1 MIDIEIKLAKHMGF
15 CYGVHR
21 AVEMTETI
29 LNENEGAYINGML
42 IHNSDE
48 MNRLNDLGLEIYE
61 EGKKNKSNMILRSH
75 GTEKSV
81 KENFSK
87 EFHVI
92 DTVCPYVRTVQNYAK
107 RYKDDSLIIFGDKN
121 HPEVK
126 SINSY
131 SDYSAHVAK
140 NVDELSS
147 ISEDIS
153 DKYNYIVLQTTFKRD
168 VASDMLEY
176 LDSNNIKYKYI
187 DTICNATKDRVDST
201 FEVAK
206 SVECMIILGDSA
218 SSNCTKLYEYA
229 KMYCE
234 KVFFIKSIEE
244 MEISEILV
252 YNSIGISAGASTP
265 DWIIK
270 EAIDKMENLNKSEM
284 MEAIESSF
292 TKIKR
297 GDILKGTVLYVN
309 DSEVSVN
316 INYRTDGIIN
326 RDEVSQDPSEKPSD
340 LFKTGDEID
349 VYVLKMDDGQGN
361 VVLSHKRVQN
371 LKYWDVIQEK
381 FNNNEIVN
389 ALVIEVAK
397 GGLKCEV
404 DGISAFMPASQVSVT
419 YKKDLSQYVDKEL
432 ASRIIDFNKEKR
444 RIILSRK
451 VVEKEELDALK
462 EKVYSSIQVGD
473 IIEGTVQRLTNF
485 GAFVD
490 IGGIDGLIH
499 ISELSWNRVKH
510 PSDVVQPNQKVMVQ
524 VLEVNPEKDRVALGL
539 KQTTK
544 EPWEM
549 FVEEYIVG
557 DVVKGNVVNLL
568 DFGAFVKL
576 PTGVDGLLHVSQ
588 IAKEHIEKPSDKLTL
603 GEEIEVIITDI
614 NEDDRKVSLSIKE
627 LLRQRAKEEKRN
639 AEESEEGYDAEM
651 EAAVE
656 AGEMPAN
663 FEEDEAA
670 KVEAEGEVAEVKEET
685 TAPKEEVVKVE
696 PPTFEITIGDMIK
709 KN

>member
-1 MIDIEIKLAKHMGF
+1 MGF
-15 CYGVHR
+15 CYGVKR
-21 AVEMTETI
+21 AVEITEDI
-29 LNENEGAYINGML
+29 LKKNQGAYINGML

-48 MNRLNDLGLEIYE
+48 MGRLSELGLEVHD
-61 EGKKNKSNMILRSH
+61 GKSKDKSQMILRSH
-75 GTEKSV
+75 GTEKSI
-81 KENFSK
+81 KENYS
-87 EFHVI
+87 EIYDVV
-92 DTVCPYVRTVQNYAK
+92 DTVCPYVKTVQNYAK
-107 RYKDDSLIIFGDKN
+107 KYKDKCLIIFGDVN

-131 SDYSAHVAK
+131 SDYSAIVV
-140 NVDELSS
+140 NNPDE
-147 ISEDIS
+147 ISENENRIG
-153 DKYNYIVLQTTFKRD
+153 DKDVVIVQQTTFKRD
-168 VASDMLEY
+168 VAREMLNV
-176 LDSNNIKYKYI
+176 LDAMQIDYKYI
-187 DTICNATKDRVDST
+187 DTICNATKDRVDAT
-201 FEVAK
+201 IELAK
-206 SVECMIILGDSA
+206 SVDCMIILGDSA

-244 MEISEILV
+244 MEISQILV
-252 YNSIGISAGASTP
+252 YNNIGISAGASTP

-270 EAIDKMENLNKSEM
+270 EAIDKMENLDKNEM

-297 GDILKGTVLYVN
+297 GDILKGTVLYVS
-309 DSEVSVN
+309 DSEISVN

-326 RDEVSQDPSEKPSD
+326 RDEVSQDPNEKPSD
-340 LFKTGDEID
+340 LFKAGDEID

-389 ALVIEVAK
+389 AQVIEVAK

-432 ASRIIDFNKEKR
+432 ASRIIDFSKEKR

-451 VVEKEELDALK
+451 VVEKEELDEVK
-462 EKVYSSIQVGD
+462 ERVYSSIQVGD
-473 IIEGTVQRLTNF
+473 VIEGVVQRLTNF

-510 PSDVVQPNQKVMVQ
+510 PSDVVAPNQKVMVQ
-524 VLEVNPEKDRVALGL
+524 VLDVNPEKDRVALGL
-539 KQTTK
+539 KQTMK
-544 EPWEM
+544 EPWDL

-557 DVVKGNVVNLL
+557 DVVVGHVVNLL

-588 IAKEHIEKPSDKLTL
+588 IAKEHVEKPGDKLTL

-627 LLRQRAKEEKRN
+627 LLRQRAKQEKAYSDEETT
-639 AEESEEGYDAEM
+639 EEDL
-651 EAAVE
+651 EAAAIE
-656 AGEMPAN
+656 AGEAPAD
-663 FEEDEAA
+663 FGDDSESST
-670 KVEAEGEVAEVKEET
+670 VEGEVSTAEVKKEAE
-685 TAPKEEVVKVE
+685 PKEEIVKVE